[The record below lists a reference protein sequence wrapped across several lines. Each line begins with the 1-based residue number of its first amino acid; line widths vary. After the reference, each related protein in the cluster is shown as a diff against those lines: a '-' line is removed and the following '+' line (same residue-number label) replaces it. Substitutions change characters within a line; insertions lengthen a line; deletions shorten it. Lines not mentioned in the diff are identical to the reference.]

1 MLYVTVFK
9 KIWFEIE
16 GGPPSKLCTSPP
28 PRNLATPLNMHAQ
41 IRAKMKYKLT
51 LSTFAGYAIFAEK
64 NKRNSAFL
72 RFSCSLTT
80 NSTAFSVNCNQ

>member
-16 GGPPSKLCTSPP
+16 GGPPSKLCTNPP
-28 PRNLATPLNMHAQ
+28 LRNLATPLNMHAQ

-64 NKRNSAFL
+64 K
-72 RFSCSLTT
+72 TKG
-80 NSTAFSVNCNQ
+80 TALFFGSVVP